1 MNFNPN
7 IVAKYLGETPIPLAL
22 ERALEGEIYKTL
34 PFIRPI
40 LDLGCGEGLF
50 AKIVFAEKIDTGID
64 PNPKELKR
72 AEDLGG
78 YHELICCWGESI
90 PRPDQ
95 SYATIFSNSVM
106 EHIPD
111 IHPVFREVYRLLKFD
126 GAFYMTV
133 PSDLFEQYTIG
144 YQLLNFIGLN
154 DCAKNYKAFFNRFW
168 RHYHAYS
175 LADWAKQAEKNGFV
189 VKEIFS
195 YDGKRLCLINDLLAP
210 FAIVSFCLKK
220 ITNRW
225 SLLPRI
231 RYLALSPLA
240 MLLKPWLQKNQRLK
254 DGGLVFMRLTK
265 S

>member
-7 IVAKYLGETPIPLAL
+7 ILAKYLGEAPIPLAL
-22 ERALEGEIYKTL
+22 ERASEGEIYKTL
-34 PFIRPI
+34 PFVRPI

-111 IHPVFREVYRLLKFD
+111 IHPVFREVYRLLKSD
-126 GAFYMTV
+126 GTFYITV
-133 PSDLFEQYTIG
+133 PSDLFDQYTIG
-144 YQLLNFIGLN
+144 YQLLSFIGLN
-154 DCAKNYKAFFNRFW
+154 GCAKKYKALFNRFW

-189 VKEIFS
+189 VKDIFS
-195 YDGKRLCLINDLLAP
+195 YDGKKLCLINDLLAP
-210 FAIVSFCLKK
+210 FSFVSFCLKK
-220 ITNRW
+220 IINRW

-240 MLLKPWLQKNQRLK
+240 MLLKPCLEKNQRLEK
-254 DGGLVFMRLTK
+254 GGLVFIRLAK

>member
-1 MNFNPN
+1 MIFNPN
-7 IVAKYLGETPIPLAL
+7 ILEKYLGETPIPLAL
-22 ERALEGEIYKTL
+22 ERALEIYQSL
-34 PFIRPI
+34 PFERPI

-72 AEDLGG
+72 AEDFGG
-78 YHELICCWGESI
+78 YDELICCWGESI

-111 IHPVFREVYRLLKFD
+111 IHPVFREVYRLLKS
-126 GAFYMTV
+126 GGSFYMTV
-133 PSDLFEQYTIG
+133 PSDLFDQYTIG
-144 YQLLNFIGLN
+144 YQLLKFIGLN
-154 DCAKNYKAFFNRFW
+154 DCANKYKAFFNRFW
-168 RHYHAYS
+168 HHYHAYTS
-175 LADWAKQAEKNGFV
+175 AEWANQAEKNGFV

-195 YDGKRLCLINDLLAP
+195 YNGKTLCLFNDLLAP
-210 FAIVSFCLKK
+210 FSLLSFCLKK

-225 SLLPRI
+225 SLLPRV

-240 MLLKPWLQKNQRLK
+240 TLLKPWLEKNQRLK
-254 DGGLVFMRLTK
+254 EGGLVFMRLTK